1 MSLLSG
7 LESGAAAAKSG
18 IPEGHPDPPPAV
30 SVSSEDLRVV
40 RGPSRKRVD
49 RCDLRN
55 PHLPEVDG
63 RVAGLP
69 SLQKPLDWRVKR
81 NRVQLVNVK
90 CAMTTDGG
98 VLGRDILERPG
109 DVRREDDVQHVLSF
123 RCLVG
128 RDRIDQCDG
137 AFERYVTA
145 FREEPRLLPQLP
157 PQSADQALARSDT
170 ASRKEPHLIHPFL
183 VPEQQ
188 DPSAPAE
195 DRRDANARLHA
206 QCADDPKPCPPR
218 SLAASSS
225 TSTRRTAAI
234 GATTS

>member
-1 MSLLSG
+1 MPLEVIRGLWSRFMTRSRPRRFVSLLSG
-7 LESGAAAAKSG
+7 LESGAATAKSG
-18 IPEGHPDPPPAV
+18 IPEGHPGPPPAV

-98 VLGRDILERPG
+98 GSVKPKGRMGLIAYWCAGKLGDLQFQIKTSSVGWVMQVNSRP
-109 DVRREDDVQHVLSF
+109 F
-123 RCLVG
+123 
-128 RDRIDQCDG
+128 
-137 AFERYVTA
+137 
-145 FREEPRLLPQLP
+145 P
-157 PQSADQALARSDT
+157 PTIQVA
-170 ASRKEPHLIHPFL
+170 
-183 VPEQQ
+183 
-188 DPSAPAE
+188 
-195 DRRDANARLHA
+195 
-206 QCADDPKPCPPR
+206 
-218 SLAASSS
+218 
-225 TSTRRTAAI
+225 
-234 GATTS
+234 